1 MSTVVITL
9 TDNPDD
15 PNVVDIKWDVTDDD
29 GISAA
34 KALAQHL
41 LEHLQDIQDKSPEP
55 AP

>member
-1 MSTVVITL
+1 MSTVTLIL

-15 PNVVDIKWDVTDDD
+15 PNVVDIKWDVTGDE
-29 GISAA
+29 GAA
-34 KALAQHL
+34 MALAQHL